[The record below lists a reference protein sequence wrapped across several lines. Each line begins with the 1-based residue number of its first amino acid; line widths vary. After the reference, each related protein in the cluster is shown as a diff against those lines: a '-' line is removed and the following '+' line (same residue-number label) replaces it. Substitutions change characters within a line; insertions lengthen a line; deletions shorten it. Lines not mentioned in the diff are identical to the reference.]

1 MFDKENFL
9 REEVKRLA
17 LLYKCSESE
26 QEKSLCVDRINKA
39 ILQASKNISF
49 AFGDELEELARA
61 IAFGKNDSEGTEENK
76 ISMLFGDFNEDLYR
90 KAAEEYATEKYHI
103 GEINGKNTE
112 KIDVIKAALAMG
124 MDINTIAQLV
134 RLSKQEVEE
143 IISKLPAY
151 EEPLAYGSLT
161 EEQFNEE
168 IEKAMEDIKAGRVY
182 SAKEVEEEYD
192 NVVANEAY
200 KEYVESGC
208 KSKSIEELWRE
219 LNKNFDDQ

>member
-1 MFDKENFL
+1 MFDKEKFL

-17 LLYKCSESE
+17 LSYKCSESE
-26 QEKSLCVDRINKA
+26 QEKNLCVDRINKA

-49 AFGDELEELARA
+49 AFGDELEEIARS

-76 ISMLFGDFNEDLYR
+76 TSTLFDDFNDDLYR
-90 KAAEEYATEKYHI
+90 KATEDYYEEMFQ
-103 GEINGKNTE
+103 NGIYIE
-112 KIDVIKAALAMG
+112 KIDVIKSALTMSI
-124 MDINTIAQLV
+124 DIDTIAQLV
-134 RLSKQEVEE
+134 RLPKQEVEE
-143 IISKLPAY
+143 IISKLSAY

-192 NVVANEAY
+192 IAVAHEVY
-200 KEYVESGC
+200 KEYVETGC
-208 KSKSIEELWRE
+208 KSRSVEELWRE
-219 LNKNFDDQ
+219 LDRNSDTQ

>member
-1 MFDKENFL
+1 MFDKEKFL

-17 LLYKCSESE
+17 LSYKCSESE
-26 QEKSLCVDRINKA
+26 QEKNLCVDRINKA

-49 AFGDELEELARA
+49 AFGDELEEIARS
-61 IAFGKNDSEGTEENK
+61 IVFGKNDSEGTEENK
-76 ISMLFGDFNEDLYR
+76 TSTLFDDFNDDLYR
-90 KAAEEYATEKYHI
+90 KATEDYYEEMFQ
-103 GEINGKNTE
+103 NGIYIE
-112 KIDVIKAALAMG
+112 KIDVIKSALTMSI
-124 MDINTIAQLV
+124 DIDTIAQLV
-134 RLSKQEVEE
+134 RLPKQEVEE

-192 NVVANEAY
+192 IAVAHEVY
-200 KEYVESGC
+200 KEYVETGC
-208 KSKSIEELWRE
+208 KSRPVEELWRE
-219 LNKNFDDQ
+219 LDRNSDTQ

>member
-1 MFDKENFL
+1 MFDKEKFL

-17 LLYKCSESE
+17 LSYKCSESE
-26 QEKSLCVDRINKA
+26 QEKNLCVDRINKA

-49 AFGDELEELARA
+49 AFGDELEEIARS
-61 IAFGKNDSEGTEENK
+61 IVFGKNDSEGTEGNK

-90 KAAEEYATEKYHI
+90 KAVENDAKSA
-103 GEINGKNTE
+103 E
-112 KIDVIKAALAMG
+112 KIDVIKSALAMG

-134 RLSKQEVEE
+134 RLPKQEVEE

-192 NVVANEAY
+192 IAVAHEVY
-200 KEYVESGC
+200 KEYVETGC
-208 KSKSIEELWRE
+208 KSKPIEELWRE
-219 LNKNFDDQ
+219 LDKNSDTQ